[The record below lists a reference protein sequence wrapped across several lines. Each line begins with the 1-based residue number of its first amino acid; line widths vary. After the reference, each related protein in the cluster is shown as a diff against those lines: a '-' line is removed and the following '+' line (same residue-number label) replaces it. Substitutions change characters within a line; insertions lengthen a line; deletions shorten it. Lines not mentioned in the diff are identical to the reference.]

1 MRGPAGRLAK
11 VFALVLLLALAATA
25 SSGSASSPGRGRISG
40 VVPHQSSLVSG
51 PHALSRGLGLLSPS
65 ILTFDASYETVLNQY
80 FTDVAASSGGSD
92 NVYSAATQYYDN
104 PGFRPRPVPVDIRG
118 VVRIEGPASGQR
130 LR

>member
-11 VFALVLLLALAATA
+11 VFALVMLLTLAAAA
-25 SSGSASSPGRGRISG
+25 SSGSASSPERGRISG
-40 VVPHQSSLVSG
+40 VVPHQSSLVWG

-80 FTDVAASSGGSD
+80 FTDVAADSGGSN

-104 PGFRPRPVPVDIRG
+104 PG
-118 VVRIEGPASGQR
+118 SGHVQYQSTFGGS
-130 LR
+130 